1 MHNLWLMLAAQW
13 TAVARSSKNVFMMDV
28 CLWRTCGTPFSRHHV
43 PPPDHSSWKW
53 SSHKLQTVLTLLWRT
68 NAFLGTFVIPR
79 LRIVHQSP
87 FASITTNHFAVFLE
101 AFYSGLKQSIQKQ
114 KPEKMCAPRENVRIP
129 AFSRAKIVSFSSCMS
144 TRFAKL
150 AVLAEEVKDVIKV
163 MC

>member
-1 MHNLWLMLAAQW
+1 MHNLWLMLAAHW

-79 LRIVHQSP
+79 LRIIHQSP
-87 FASITTNHFAVFLE
+87 FASITTNHFAVFME
-101 AFYSGLKQSIQKQ
+101 AFYSGLKQSIQRQ
-114 KPEKMCAPRENVRIP
+114 K
-129 AFSRAKIVSFSSCMS
+129 SW
-144 TRFAKL
+144 
-150 AVLAEEVKDVIKV
+150 KDVCPEGKWQNPCIFQSKNSFFFQLYEHTL
-163 MC
+163 C